1 MEKKCWQIYRKK
13 QGSAS
18 NGEKQ
23 TPYFIILAASL
34 LQCYPKN
41 VSCARLAFID
51 EAFSALSRERIEQMV
66 KFFED
71 NKFQVIY
78 AAPPEKIDS
87 IGSHI
92 NSTISLCMKGKYT
105 WAVEGLVK
113 LDEFKTE

>member
-1 MEKKCWQIYRKK
+1 MDKFYVNYIKK
-13 QGSAS
+13 QG
-18 NGEKQ
+18 
-23 TPYFIILAASL
+23 IICDELEPG
-34 LQCYPKN
+34 CHRKE
-41 VSCARLAFID
+41 VIKDEID
-51 EAFSALSRERIEQMV
+51 EINKALKDIPFGKDTYQF